1 MKGWISGVSW
11 INSKFFH
18 ALFQFRLSLGGENLE
33 MSFRVSIS
41 FDFSHFLKANQSV
54 TTCFLHNLMK
64 PHASRFENRFGNAAV
79 FLKSLRV
86 HMLATFSGT
95 RVHTRSRA
103 ELQISFWKMLHVWR
117 KFGLTNGRNFISQW
131 VQVCRHSRA
140 LCLTRLTAHCH
151 QRLTETNSTFHSIV

>member
-54 TTCFLHNLMK
+54 TTYFLHNLT
-64 PHASRFENRFGNAAV
+64 PHGLRTDLAMRRYSWNRSVFTCWPRFPGQESIHVPRWSCKHRSKECCTCGGSLAWRMEGILFRNESRFVAFPSVV
-79 FLKSLRV
+79 F
-86 HMLATFSGT
+86 
-95 RVHTRSRA
+95 
-103 ELQISFWKMLHVWR
+103 
-117 KFGLTNGRNFISQW
+117 
-131 VQVCRHSRA
+131 
-140 LCLTRLTAHCH
+140 
-151 QRLTETNSTFHSIV
+151 NSTNRTLPSTINRN